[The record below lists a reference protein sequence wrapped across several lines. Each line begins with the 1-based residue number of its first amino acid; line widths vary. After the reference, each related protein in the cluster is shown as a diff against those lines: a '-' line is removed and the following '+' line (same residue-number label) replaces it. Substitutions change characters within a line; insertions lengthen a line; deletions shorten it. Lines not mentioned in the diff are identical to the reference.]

1 MDHINLRSKTFPGA
15 NRDQDSFID
24 LDRLFSALMRRIRLI
39 GLCVIAAMV
48 LAGLYLLMTPPAY
61 TAMTQILIDENL
73 SRYAENETDIQSAQ
87 QIDNRMSSAVEIL
100 KSKALALRVAD
111 DLKLAD
117 NALFLDPPESPV
129 GLLKGSVKSI
139 VGLLK
144 PSDPPVSEEAARNGR
159 REKASAILQQSL
171 DVNRVGRSSVIAI
184 AVQSPQPLLSAQL
197 AKAYAT
203 AYLTEQLS
211 ANFNATERASDWLQ
225 ERLTD
230 LNQRSQQAAMAVE
243 EYKIKN
249 GLISPRGELLS
260 AQQLSDLTSQ
270 LIVAQADTATASAR
284 FNQYKAIVDQGAEA
298 AVNNAIVSSTDGGN
312 SVIQDLRKRYQ
323 SASERERTVEEQ
335 FGADHPQAKL
345 LATQKA
351 DIAQQIFRELQQM
364 TSGFRNDYEVASSRE
379 KSLRDS
385 IDRLAGS
392 NSQANVSVVQL
403 RELEQKAASLKTMYQ
418 TYLDRFEQATQQ
430 QSFPIAKARVI
441 SEPGVP
447 TAPSSPKKTMTMAL
461 SIVLGLFVGGGLATV
476 LELKERS
483 FRLGHDVRSRL
494 GLRFLGYIPLLR
506 SKRAREMEAAKAK
519 ARKEKAPKPEPEND
533 QAALEDAARF
543 AKRLTRVAVDHPRS
557 AFAETLRNAK
567 LACDVALPN
576 RECRVIAVIS
586 ALSGEGKSTVA
597 ANLASMLGAMNK
609 RTLLLDA
616 DPTAGGSS
624 IVLETEPENG
634 LLEVLRGDAPWTSAI
649 TIDSKANLA
658 VLPIASKNNAL
669 PHTSELLASPEMGR
683 LMETVSSRFE
693 YIVVDLAPLVPTI
706 DAKAFSPY
714 VDAYLFVVEWGE
726 TPVKLVDSILEA
738 EPGIAAKT
746 VGVILNKTDMDEL
759 AKYSDAG
766 APERFRA
773 RGMAYHPDEPVAL

>member
-567 LACDVALPN
+567 LACDVALPS

-658 VLPIASKNNAL
+658 VLPIAAKNNAL